1 MKLRVRQ
8 NSLRLRLTQSE
19 VAQFKESGI
28 VEEALEFSPGAK
40 LKYALLSAD
49 VEKVT
54 ASYADGQITISI
66 PRAEAKNWT
75 DTNQVSLESEQDIGT
90 NHCLKILV
98 EKDFA
103 CLERRA
109 GEDDADT
116 FPHPLQNVSR
126 HC

>member
-19 VAQFKESGI
+19 IAQFKETGI
-28 VEEALEFSPGAK
+28 VEETLEFSPGAR

-49 VEKVT
+49 VEKIT
-54 ASYADGQITISI
+54 AGYENNVITISV
-66 PRAEAKNWT
+66 PRAEAKHWT
-75 DTNQVSLESEQDIGT
+75 DTDEVGLNGEQNIGT

-116 FPHPLQNVSR
+116 FPHPLQNISS